1 MNITHISYLLRAYF
15 IENKRM
21 LLICCLATFA
31 VLAWVYST
39 TTYPELSVALPYIF
53 MLIIAG
59 RFFQSSL
66 KKNNTIH
73 FFNLPVTS
81 GEKLTSAIIVLIIS
95 SIILY
100 LLAVGGAYTGHYF
113 IRPILFPEASMSFY
127 NGNVISVWETIRMNF
142 EFYLYLVALIAA
154 FLFGSIYFK
163 KKAILKTI
171 CLGGGFLFAISLYN
185 LLLIFIAFGS
195 TEMFISSEY
204 SFEITSKSSM
214 LHVSFYNHFIYI
226 LPCFLILF
234 FLSLTYLRLKE
245 TEV

>member
-1 MNITHISYLLRAYF
+1 MNITHIKYLLRAYF
-15 IENKRM
+15 IENKKM
-21 LLICCLATFA
+21 LLICCLATF
-31 VLAWVYST
+31 VVSTWGYSIS
-39 TTYPELSVALPYIF
+39 TYPEFMPMLPYF
-53 MLIIAG
+53 CTLIIAG

-73 FFNLPVTS
+73 FFSLPVTS
-81 GEKLTSAIIVLIIS
+81 GEKLTTAIIVLIIS
-95 SIILY
+95 SIGLY
-100 LLAVGGAYTGHYF
+100 LLAIVGAYTGHCF
-113 IRPILFPEASMSFY
+113 IRPILFPEASMRFFHDMSL
-127 NGNVISVWETIRMNF
+127 WETFRMDF
-142 EFYLYLVALIAA
+142 EFSLHLVASIAI

-163 KKAILKTI
+163 KRAILKTI

-195 TEMFISSEY
+195 SEMFISSEY

-214 LHVSFYNHFIYI
+214 LHFSFYDHFIYI

-234 FLSLTYLRLKE
+234 FLSLTYLSLKE